1 VSFFDDDDFD
11 EPTDAGFDPVSR
23 RASRRSGGLL
33 APGRPDPHTARVRQ
47 MVALGVIVFVLILLT
62 LAVNGCVKSG
72 RTNALKDY
80 SRDVSSL
87 LQTSSDEVGRP
98 LFETLA
104 SGEDANTLR
113 QSLNRLRENAE
124 EAASRVEALSPP
136 GDDRGRSAQ
145 YSLELALNL
154 RARALRI
161 ISAQIADA
169 TADQGDQAISQ
180 IAGQM
185 QALIASDV
193 IVLTRTK
200 PLIDEALKDADVS
213 GLEVNAPRVISD
225 ISWLDPD
232 TVAQNLSGSASG
244 SGSGGGRN
252 QSVVDRS
259 DETPT
264 GTGPHGSTLNA
275 ARYGDVTL
283 EGGGADN
290 AVTGRKVSVD
300 VANTGQSD
308 STRIDVGLVFT
319 PEGGRATPVKKT
331 VPSLA
336 AGQSTTVE
344 LTMPRSAR
352 AGVSGELKIEIGG
365 VPGEE
370 NLENNSG
377 TYAITIGG

>member
-1 VSFFDDDDFD
+1 MSFFDDDDFD

-23 RASRRSGGLL
+23 RASRRTGGLT

-98 LFETLA
+98 LFETLS
-104 SGEDANTLR
+104 SGGDANTLR

-124 EAASRVEALSPP
+124 RTASRVEALSPP
-136 GDDRGRSAQ
+136 GDDRGRSTQ

-185 QALIASDV
+185 QALVASDV
-193 IVLTRTK
+193 IILTRTK

-225 ISWLDPD
+225 IAWLDPD
-232 TVAQNLSGSASG
+232 TVAQNLSGTAG
-244 SGSGGGRN
+244 STSGGSRN
-252 QSVVDRS
+252 QEVTDRS

-308 STRIDVGLVFT
+308 SSRIDVGLIFT

-344 LTMPRSAR
+344 LTMPRAAK
-352 AGVSGELKIEIGG
+352 AGVSGQLEIKIGG

-370 NLENNSG
+370 NLDNNSG